1 MTGVILPRLL
11 ASRMIRSAGRLYGT
25 TEQPPSP
32 GGTGSSEPMPRSVVH
47 IFERDF
53 QSAAF
58 FTGADLVEAVRSDAS
73 GNWVSPLVH
82 SDRSYAAIAYDPTG
96 KYDPVVK
103 TNLIPDPL

>member
-1 MTGVILPRLL
+1 MTGVILPSLL

-32 GGTGSSEPMPRSVVH
+32 GGAGNSVPMPRSVVH
-47 IFERDF
+47 IFERDLP
-53 QSAAF
+53 SAAYF
-58 FTGADLVEAVRSDAS
+58 SGANIVEAVRSDAA
-73 GNWVSPLVH
+73 GNWVSQALH
-82 SDRSYAAIAYDPTG
+82 RDRAYAAVAYDPTG